1 MKELVILD
9 LDGTLIKG
17 QSQRLLL
24 DYLLEKRFIGRIA
37 YYKLVWWFIL
47 YKTGL
52 VNDPQRAMRYGY
64 GFLKGKSVVN
74 FEEVV
79 EQFFEERLRCLI
91 YGEAVNI
98 IEEHR
103 LQGRELVLISN
114 AIIFIPD
121 VVSKFLGI
129 ANVIGTVPVVETG
142 KFTGEISSFAYGAK
156 KTILIKEYAEKKG
169 LSLKGSW
176 AYADHI
182 SDLPLLDMVERP
194 FAVNPDFRLCKEA
207 EKRGWKVLLWGN

>member
-47 YKTGL
+47 YKTGF
-52 VNDPQRAMRYGY
+52 VSDPQRAMRYGY
-64 GFLKGKSVVN
+64 GFLEGKSVVD
-74 FEEVV
+74 FEEIVR
-79 EQFFEERLRCLI
+79 EYFEERLRHLI
-91 YGEAVNI
+91 YDEAVKI
-98 IEEHR
+98 IEGHR

-114 AIIFIPD
+114 AIVFIPD
-121 VVSKFLGI
+121 VVSQFLGI
-129 ANVIGTVPVVETG
+129 ANVIGTVPVVEAG
-142 KFTGEISSFAYGAK
+142 RFTGEISSFAYGAK

-182 SDLPLLDMVERP
+182 SDLSLLEMVKRS
-194 FAVNPDFRLCKEA
+194 FAVNPDFKLRKEA
-207 EKRGWKVLLWGN
+207 EKRGWDVLLWGN